1 MVIRSFTHDQ
11 IKITFTHGSLVNVET
26 VVTYNLYEMPEC
38 VKQQMGSPS
47 VADVK
52 TWLEWLESRLD
63 KGGNYSHIVGLCDKF
78 IEASQKEA

>member
-11 IKITFTHGSLVNVET
+11 IKITFTSGSLANVET

-38 VKQQMGSPS
+38 VKQQMGSPT

-63 KGGNYSHIVGLCDKF
+63 KGGNYAHIVGLCNKF
-78 IEASQKEA
+78 IQSSQKED